1 VETLLKFLPPPGQPR
16 LIRYGAAIVLVT
28 VFFLLSL
35 GAGVAAGPFEFLI
48 LILSVLLA
56 SVLYDRGSGFLAAGL
71 SVLAIASQLD
81 WQADPVGH
89 LVALTVFAI
98 VALFIAV
105 FCEALRSALERGLAA
120 QQELRLLLQE
130 QRHRVKNDLALLSS
144 MISLQ
149 ARSQSSP
156 PVRAALESAVA
167 RLHVIAEGQDHLQSA
182 TGDQVVNMQEY
193 LEDVCWRLGEALR
206 DVRPIALRVDSEE
219 VMLDTRQAIRIGLI
233 VNELATNALK
243 HAFPGDR
250 AGTIGVK
257 LRRHPTDT
265 TIMVEDNGIGCPED
279 AQGAHGLR
287 LVTLLAEQSG
297 GSIKRESAN
306 PGCRVVI
313 TVPQSREPALFSG
326 GQ

>member
-16 LIRYGAAIVLVT
+16 AIRYGAAIVLVA

-35 GAGVAAGPFEFLI
+35 GAGVAAGPFEFIFLI
-48 LILSVLLA
+48 LPVLLA
-56 SVLYDRGSGFLAAGL
+56 SVLYDRGSGFIAAGL
-71 SVLAIASQLD
+71 GVLAMASQVD
-81 WQADPVGH
+81 WQVDPVGH

-105 FCEALRSALERGLAA
+105 FCEALRSALERGLVA
-120 QQELRLLLQE
+120 QQELQLLLQE

-250 AGTIGVK
+250 AGTIEVK
-257 LRRHPTDT
+257 LRRRPTDT

-279 AQGAHGLR
+279 PQGAHGLR
-287 LVTLLAEQSG
+287 LVKLLAQQSG